1 MRERSDVWR
10 GTQCPSR
17 PSLPASKA
25 STPLE
30 PGHSHKEPEGS
41 EEEGKS
47 LLHWQTAAVTASL
60 MADARWDEQSTDVEE
75 SEEELEMI
83 DDRDNR

>member
-1 MRERSDVWR
+1 M
-10 GTQCPSR
+10 
-17 PSLPASKA
+17 
-25 STPLE
+25 
-30 PGHSHKEPEGS
+30 EPERS